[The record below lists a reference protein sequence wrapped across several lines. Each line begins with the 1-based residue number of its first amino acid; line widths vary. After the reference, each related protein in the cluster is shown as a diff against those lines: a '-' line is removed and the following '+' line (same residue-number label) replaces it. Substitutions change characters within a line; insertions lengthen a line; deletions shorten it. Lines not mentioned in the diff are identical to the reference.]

1 MKSWSSCLHERS
13 LSWALRTANI
23 QWLHFH
29 AKSCF
34 SESHQMGGYHTLWH
48 RNAAMRGKRTQ
59 SKPSL
64 CRRATGSFQLQ
75 EGFFFKKKK
84 SNFRSTLKYHQAIKL
99 KGPALRSETNKAK
112 FPNKVGIHLK
122 KQCAT
127 TLNMKINYWKMM
139 LREPRFNSAR
149 GSSARRAAGSQA
161 MRQRDELILRPPTA
175 ADPPC
180 WGQRRWTLQPAFK
193 RWGK

>member
-1 MKSWSSCLHERS
+1 MKD
-13 LSWALRTANI
+13 
-23 QWLHFH
+23 HFH
-29 AKSCF
+29 EPCVQRIYSDYISMQSPVFQKATRWVVITQCDI
-34 SESHQMGGYHTLWH
+34 ETLQWEV
-48 RNAAMRGKRTQ
+48 RE
-59 SKPSL
+59 PSQNPL
-64 CRRATGSFQLQ
+64 FV
-75 EGFFFKKKK
+75 EGPLGLSNCKKDLKKKKK

-149 GSSARRAAGSQA
+149 GSSARRAAGSRA

-180 WGQRRWTLQPAFK
+180 WGQRRWTLRPAFK